1 MLLYKL
7 FIQFYSVF
15 LFVYRIAHI
24 IQLNDPLLRTVSTA
38 ETNQL
43 VVMSQ
48 TSAAASSFVIATT
61 SIAIVVLLLFYY
73 VIVINHNFTFNL
85 EVVTQS

>member
-15 LFVYRIAHI
+15 LFVHRITHI
-24 IQLNDPLLRTVSTA
+24 VQLNDPLLRTISTA
-38 ETNQL
+38 ETYKL
-43 VVMSQ
+43 VVMTQAS
-48 TSAAASSFVIATT
+48 TAASSLVITTT

-73 VIVINHNFTFNL
+73 VIVINYNFTFNL
-85 EVVTQS
+85 EVVSQS